1 MSMTD
6 EISMQTLAATNTA
19 LEQAIDKTI
28 ADNKYARPILILDGV
43 SETSTATSSV
53 LGSP

>member
-6 EISMQTLAATNTA
+6 EISMQTLYTANTA

-28 ADNKYARPILILDGV
+28 TDNKYARPILILDGV
-43 SETSTATSSV
+43 SKTSTATSS
-53 LGSP
+53 LL